1 MPIPDLCV
9 YLFFVLICVVG
20 LEGFGLRCAHFS
32 GASEALSLGVRAWVG
47 GGGGGGGG
55 LQPLLQALKTA
66 STIVNT
72 DAGSRGPSSIQLTLQ
87 SSEAPILLW
96 SRRW

>member
-47 GGGGGGGG
+47 GWV
-55 LQPLLQALKTA
+55 QPLLQALKTA